1 MEHNRVKVSGF
12 SFIYNGVNA
21 GYPFVQAIQA
31 IQPHVDEMV
40 VVDMESTDETR
51 QVLEKLGV
59 RIIEGTW
66 LPRQAGPCLGQ
77 NLLLNE
83 ECEHDII
90 WQCEA
95 DEVYA
100 GDLARQVS
108 YEIQENHRTEIA
120 VYRLQV
126 EQNFQRCRWYPTP
139 VHRIFKRGT
148 AVKNGETTMLHREQ
162 GANAV
167 FEMPPERGF
176 LWDVTN
182 CFRDDW
188 VARIKQQAELWDGQ
202 PRYRYVPDRFVSA
215 PVECSEE
222 KIPAFLSQRRW
233 TWTRSPF
240 DLPDILKPL
249 VGITDYREY
258 LKCLGLLPTS

>member
-1 MEHNRVKVSGF
+1 VEHNRVKVSGF

-31 IQPHVDEMV
+31 IQPYVDEMV

-66 LPRQAGPCLGQ
+66 LPKQAGPCLSQ

-162 GANAV
+162 GTSAV

-188 VARIKQQAELWDGQ
+188 VARIKQQAELWDEQ
-202 PRYRYVPDRFVSA
+202 PKYRYVPYHFTYA
-215 PVECSEE
+215 PVMLAEGQQQV
-222 KIPAFLSQRRW
+222 FLDQEHW
-233 TWTRSPF
+233 EWKESPF
-240 DLPDILKPL
+240 DLPTLLRPL
-249 VGITDYREY
+249 VGVTSYRDYLR
-258 LKCLGLLPTS
+258 KKNLL

>member
-1 MEHNRVKVSGF
+1 VEHNREKISGF
-12 SFIYNGVNA
+12 SFIYNGVKA

-31 IQPHVDEMV
+31 IQPYVDEMV

-59 RIIEGTW
+59 RILEGTW
-66 LPRQAGPCLGQ
+66 LPKQAGQCLGQ
-77 NLLLNE
+77 NLLLNR
-83 ECEHDII
+83 ECEHGII

-100 GDLARQVS
+100 DDLARQVS

-120 VYRLQV
+120 IYRLQV

-148 AVKNGETTMLHREQ
+148 AVKSGQTTELHRDQ

-188 VARIKQQAELWDGQ
+188 VLRIKQQAELWNES
-202 PRYRYVPDRFVSA
+202 PRYRYVPDRFVEA
-215 PVECSEE
+215 PIDCPEGQ
-222 KIPAFLSQRRW
+222 IPDLLSQERW

-249 VGITDYREY
+249 VGVTDYREY
-258 LKCLGLLPTS
+258 LRCLGLLS